1 MLGWRLT
8 VSAILIPSFFGL
20 CYADARMGDRA
31 PILLVLCLLLAVRA
45 SWEFL
50 ELLKTRSF
58 KTGFPLVAGC
68 TVVVVAASWT
78 RALFPEATVTSLEM
92 ILLTWVGSV
101 LVLFIN
107 AAFRYET
114 PGHHMESL
122 AAEVLCVSYVGALL
136 ALTTQMRWLAGSDAG
151 YLLIGSAIIAAK
163 SGDIGA
169 YTLGRLFGK
178 KKMIP
183 RLSPGKTWAGAYG
196 AVLGAVLGSWAWL
209 TFSTPLFNSTWK
221 PPALWAIVIFGVVI
235 GIIGLI
241 GDLCESMIKRDVEK
255 KDSAALM
262 PGFGGLLDLL
272 DSILFAGPVA
282 YVLWRLLPLT
292 TWVT

>member
-1 MLGWRLT
+1 MLGWRLI
-8 VSAILIPSFFGL
+8 VSAILVPSFFVL
-20 CYADARMGDRA
+20 CYADARLGERA
-31 PILLVLCLLLAVRA
+31 PILLVLCVLLAVRA

-68 TVVVVAASWT
+68 TVAVVAASWT
-78 RALFPEATVTSLEM
+78 SALVPTSDVSSMEM

-136 ALTTQMRWLAGSDAG
+136 ALTTQLRWLAGSDAG
-151 YLLIGSAIIAAK
+151 YLLIGSAIVAAK
-163 SGDIGA
+163 CGDIGA
-169 YTLGRLFGK
+169 YTMGRLFGRR
-178 KKMIP
+178 KMIP

-196 AVLGAVLGSWAWL
+196 AVLGAVLGTCAWL
-209 TFSTPLFNSTWK
+209 TFATSLFNADWQ
-221 PPALWAIVIFGVVI
+221 PPALWAMVVFGVVI
-235 GIIGLI
+235 GIVGLV
-241 GDLCESMIKRDVEK
+241 GDLCESLIKRDVEK

-292 TWVT
+292 TWVS